1 MENFNEGITLIEDG
15 KEIKDWRGFLDKEIK
30 TPKEK
35 LTYVKV
41 SNLFYN
47 TEDYLEG
54 SDFHFSDG
62 IRRGLRLEINPNDL
76 ITEWVGVVLHEN
88 GIEKEDMLHALENES
103 SRSKKYDSY
112 WKDIRPYDYIGR
124 SRYFT
129 ELSKYYNYFNKEQIN
144 ITIFEDM
151 CSNPLFE
158 INKVCNFL
166 GVTEFEK
173 IEFAHLNKNIYDS
186 RNITSSLKFLK
197 EKLYEEVFN
206 LSELIGVDLI
216 EKWSFER

>member
-1 MENFNEGITLIEDG
+1 
-15 KEIKDWRGFLDKEIK
+15 
-30 TPKEK
+30 
-35 LTYVKV
+35 VK
-41 SNLFYN
+41 
-47 TEDYLEG
+47 
-54 SDFHFSDG
+54 
-62 IRRGLRLEINPNDL
+62 
-76 ITEWVGVVLHEN
+76 N